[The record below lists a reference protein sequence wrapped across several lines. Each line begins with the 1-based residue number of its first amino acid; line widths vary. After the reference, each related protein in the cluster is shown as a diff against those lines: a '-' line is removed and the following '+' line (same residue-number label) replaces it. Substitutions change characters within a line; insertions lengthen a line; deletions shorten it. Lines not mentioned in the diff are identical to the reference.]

1 MKTHLLVIPN
11 KKTEEVNWIKPLNNY
26 LLSVYGNTS
35 QFQDDLHS
43 FNKLRQDI
51 RGVNA
56 DTTGL
61 RLYYTYYSQLE
72 LIDLRVPFHDVNKS
86 KKLEFEWHDS
96 FSGLVHKQ
104 NALPFEKANVLYNIG
119 SLLSKFANH
128 KYSELQSSDGEK
140 SFKELVLMLQQAAGV
155 FQFINENFLHAPS
168 EDLAQATI
176 KFLGK
181 LMIAQSQE
189 IFTLRVVTGDT
200 NQLKNSLISKL
211 CKSTSILYEDCY
223 NMINQD
229 RKQAYSYMDD
239 DDDDGED
246 YEDDFLER
254 PEDREDQ
261 DLHSVV
267 AELDS
272 SWIAT
277 IYFKYQ
283 YYKSLALYFHGLQ
296 LESGRKYGDAIAYL
310 TKSRDVLNE
319 IHNSTLK
326 QVSKGTG
333 DVYELLDNYK
343 YQKDAVTIKLND
355 LNKDNDLI
363 YHDIVPSLV
372 TLPEIKP
379 MDSTKVIS
387 LSDNAT
393 FHEVNEKNYN
403 NFLVNVVPVN
413 IHELSSFYSE
423 EKSQYLRNEIDHFE
437 VSNEEALSALE
448 YLKFPK
454 ALVAIKESLKE
465 ENDDVVSPDII
476 KKVQEI
482 ASNYKEDEDRKRN
495 IESSKSEFYLL
506 IGYMDQNNRKD
517 EAVRFKKVL
526 FDASTSDQKLFSLV
540 DSKYFAILGKGPT
553 SPEFKGLFEVSNQG
567 PEVSLLDMDDTQ
579 DKQITLIEDLLND
592 LNTIKTAKAKL
603 IERLKKEIHSDDIS
617 DILVLNMKLKSSN
630 EIKSVIFPQELK
642 KFNPFTEELDKLISQ
657 EKSILAEL
665 KSQWGKL
672 TSNPEIKKLQSS
684 LNSRGQLIATEL
696 VKINDFYN
704 NWTKYHAGLVK
715 GEAFYKG
722 VLDHCRNIKNDIDDL
737 SKGMRNI
744 NIGEQY
750 PQPMLNRT
758 ESSNLLS
765 NYTGGSSSSG
775 YQQQQYQQQPP
786 QASGGYNQPP
796 PAPVGYQPPSRSGS
810 YQQALVPGSFQQ
822 PQASGGFQ
830 QPQYTNYQQ
839 QQQQQPSL
847 RSQYSQGS
855 IPQQHGY
862 DRPAPQLPPKQSF
875 APTNYYSQQNAPQR
889 PHDSQNP
896 PWQQQAQPQSK
907 SSSESNLIYDNP
919 STYNPNMY
927 NFFSNK

>member
-11 KKTEEVNWIKPLNNY
+11 KKTEEVNWVKPLNNY
-26 LLSVYGNTS
+26 LLSIYGNTA
-35 QFQDDLHS
+35 QFKDDLYS

-56 DTTGL
+56 DSTGL

-119 SLLSKFANH
+119 SLLSKIANY
-128 KYSELQSSDGEK
+128 KYNELQSSDGEN
-140 SFKELVLMLQQAAGV
+140 SFKELVMMLQQAAGI

-168 EDLAQATI
+168 EDLAQSTI

-189 IFTLRVVTGDT
+189 IFTLKVITGDT

-229 RKQAYSYMDD
+229 RKQAYSYGDD
-239 DDDDGED
+239 DDDAEDDGEN

-277 IYFKYQ
+277 IYFKHQ

-296 LESGRKYGDAIAYL
+296 LEAGRKYGDAIAYL
-310 TKSRDVLNE
+310 TKSKDVLSN
-319 IHNSTLK
+319 IHSTTLK
-326 QVSKGTG
+326 QVSKGSG
-333 DVYELLDNYK
+333 DVYELLDNWK
-343 YQKDAVTIKLND
+343 YQKDAVSIKLTD

-387 LSDNAT
+387 LSDNTT
-393 FHEVNEKNYN
+393 FHDVNEKNYN

-448 YLKFPK
+448 YLKLPK
-454 ALVAIKESLKE
+454 ALVVIKESLKGQ
-465 ENDDVVSPDII
+465 NNDVVSPDII
-476 KKVQEI
+476 KEVQEI
-482 ASNYKEDEDRKRN
+482 SSKYQEDQDRKAR
-495 IESSKSEFYLL
+495 IENSKREIYQL
-506 IGYMDQNNRKD
+506 ISYFDQNNRKD
-517 EAVRFKKVL
+517 DAVQLKKVL
-526 FDASTSDQKLFSLV
+526 YDASTSDNKLFSLI
-540 DSKYFAILGKGPT
+540 DERYFAILGKGP
-553 SPEFKGLFEVSNQG
+553 SSSEFKNLFEVTSQE

-579 DKQITLIEDLLND
+579 DKQIKLIEDLLND
-592 LNTIKTAKAKL
+592 LNTIKTAKSKL
-603 IERLKKEIHSDDIS
+603 IEKLKTAIHSDDIS
-617 DILVLNMKLKSSN
+617 DILVLNMKLKASN

-642 KFNPFTEELDKLISQ
+642 KFNPFTEELDRLINQ
-657 EKSILAEL
+657 EKSIFEEL
-665 KSQWGKL
+665 KTQWGKL
-672 TSNPEIKKLQSS
+672 TSNPEIKKLQST
-684 LNSRGQLIATEL
+684 LNSKGQLIATEL
-696 VKINDFYN
+696 IRINEFYN
-704 NWTKYHAGLVK
+704 NWNKYHSGLTK
-715 GEAFYKG
+715 GETFYNG
-722 VLDHCRNIKNDIDDL
+722 LLNHCKNIKSNIDEL
-737 SKGMRNI
+737 SKGMRNMS
-744 NIGEQY
+744 IGEQF

-758 ESSNLLS
+758 DSNNLLS
-765 NYTGGSSSSG
+765 NYTGGSTSSG
-775 YQQQQYQQQPP
+775 YQYQ
-786 QASGGYNQPP
+786 
-796 PAPVGYQPPSRSGS
+796 
-810 YQQALVPGSFQQ
+810 
-822 PQASGGFQ
+822 
-830 QPQYTNYQQ
+830 YQQ
-839 QQQQQPSL
+839 QQQQPQPQPQMSGGYSQPQYVNYQPQ
-847 RSQYSQGS
+847 RPAPPPQQYSQGS

-862 DRPAPQLPPKQSF
+862 DRPPPQLPPKQSYSSSG
-875 APTNYYSQQNAPQR
+875 YYSSSQQQQQPIIPQRQPESNNSSWQPQQQNKP
-889 PHDSQNP
+889 SN
-896 PWQQQAQPQSK
+896 
-907 SSSESNLIYDNP
+907 ESNLIYDNP